1 LAILHDETI
10 SLPPII
16 QGGMGAGISWWHLA
30 RTVAKLGQ
38 VGVVSGTA
46 LDLILARRLQDG
58 DPTGDHR
65 RAIAAFPFPEMAQRV
80 LDRWYLP
87 GGRPPGQPYKNISM
101 HSLKTPR
108 AAVELTIV
116 ANFVEV
122 FLAKEGHDG
131 VIGINYLEKI
141 QTPHLPSIYG
151 AMLAGVTVILMGA
164 GIPKDI
170 PGVIDAFVHHQPT
183 EYPLKVTGAVTGDEF
198 KLRFDP
204 REYMESDLPPLHRP
218 YFLPIIASNT
228 LAVSLMKKS
237 NGRIHGFI
245 IEGPTAGGH
254 NAPPRG
260 ALKLAEDGQ
269 PLYGERDI
277 VDLEAIKELGL
288 PFWIAGSAARPEKLR
303 EVLALGGAGIQ
314 VGTAFAFCEESGLL
328 ASYRD
333 ALIKQALEGKA
344 RVYTDA
350 VASPTGFPFKVA
362 LLEKTMS
369 EPDVYQSRQRICD
382 LGFLRESYRTSDGDT
397 GYRCASEP
405 IEDYVKKGGTAEGT
419 AGKKCLCN
427 SLMANIGM
435 PQIKKNGTL
444 ELPLITCGDD
454 LVEIGRFLA
463 PGAASY
469 TAADV
474 IRILLEG
481 ADKQASTVAAPEA
494 AEPKVAAVVGTW
506 DGEAV

>member
-1 LAILHDETI
+1 LTILHDEKI

-16 QGGMGAGISWWHLA
+16 QGGMGAGVSWWHLA
-30 RTVAKLGQ
+30 KTVAKLGQ

-58 DPTGDHR
+58 DPTGDNR
-65 RAIAAFPFPEMAQRV
+65 RAMAAFPFPDMAKRV
-80 LDRWYLP
+80 LDRWFLP
-87 GGRPPGQPYKNISM
+87 GGRKPGDPYKNISM
-101 HSLKTPR
+101 HSRKTPR

-122 FLAKEGHDG
+122 YLAQEGHDG
-131 VIGINYLEKI
+131 AVGINYLEKI

-151 AMLAGVTVILMGA
+151 AMLAGVTAVLMGA

-170 PGVIDAFVHHQPT
+170 PGVLDAFVNHEPA
-183 EYPLKVTGAVTGDEF
+183 EYPLKVTGALPGDDTR
-198 KLRFDP
+198 LRFTP
-204 REYMESDLPPLHRP
+204 RDYMERDLPPLRRP

-228 LAVSLMKKS
+228 LAVNLLKKS

-260 ALKLAEDGQ
+260 TLKLAEDGQ
-269 PLYGERDI
+269 PVYGERDL
-277 VDLEAIKELGL
+277 VDLDAIRELGL

-303 EVLALGGAGIQ
+303 EVLALGGTGIQ
-314 VGTAFAFCEESGLL
+314 VGTAFAFCEESGML
-328 ASYRD
+328 AEYRD
-333 ALIKQALEGKA
+333 VLIKQALEGKA

-350 VASPTGFPFKVA
+350 IASPTGFPFKVA
-362 LLEKTMS
+362 LLEETMS
-369 EPDVYQSRQRICD
+369 EPDVYAHRQRICD
-382 LGFLRESYRTSDGDT
+382 LGFLREAYRMENGET

-435 PQIKKNGTL
+435 PQIKHDGSL

-481 ADKQASTVAAPEA
+481 LNKPEA
-494 AEPKVAAVVGTW
+494 ARDEPRAAAVVGTW